1 MKMKPVLMIAGMMLL
16 LTACGAKQGAEAPA
30 ATEAAEAQTEV
41 AAEAQS
47 AETAEVPATEAAAEY
62 TEEEPDYVEDTV
74 LSTELFSMTV
84 PDELK
89 GTFLGYIKDNEISLY
104 DKACNEDGFGGFI
117 FSVIADKDGEV
128 MAGGMY
134 TKVGELTDS
143 NGEVYEV
150 CRSYPSDVQWD
161 YEKYEDTPETYAR
174 LSDAVDGMIRGIK
187 GLNGATFEYGAG
199 MKGEELYGQT
209 VEKYETAIKEGWDAA
224 KPATEGMSPAL
235 FAEHDEMGY
244 AYKDIS
250 NDGVD
255 ELLVGVIS
263 DGSEPSVV
271 YDIYTMVKRK
281 PASVVSGSARN
292 SYRAMQY
299 GGVANVFSSS
309 AMESGIRVYII
320 EPGTSD
326 LFFQYGIKYDGYTD
340 EKNPWYTGTGSG
352 EADDEW
358 EPASEEDYDM
368 WEQRA
373 TENFAK
379 IDFIPFSK

>member
-1 MKMKPVLMIAGMMLL
+1 M
-16 LTACGAKQGAEAPA
+16 
-30 ATEAAEAQTEV
+30 
-41 AAEAQS
+41 
-47 AETAEVPATEAAAEY
+47 
-62 TEEEPDYVEDTV
+62 
-74 LSTELFSMTV
+74 
-84 PDELK
+84 
-89 GTFLGYIKDNEISLY
+89 
-104 DKACNEDGFGGFI
+104 
-117 FSVIADKDGEV
+117 
-128 MAGGMY
+128 
-134 TKVGELTDS
+134 
-143 NGEVYEV
+143 
-150 CRSYPSDVQWD
+150 
-161 YEKYEDTPETYAR
+161 
-174 LSDAVDGMIRGIK
+174 
-187 GLNGATFEYGAG
+187 
-199 MKGEELYGQT
+199 
-209 VEKYETAIKEGWDAA
+209 
-224 KPATEGMSPAL
+224 
-235 FAEHDEMGY
+235 
-244 AYKDIS
+244 
-250 NDGVD
+250 D

-358 EPASEEDYDM
+358 EAASEEDYDM